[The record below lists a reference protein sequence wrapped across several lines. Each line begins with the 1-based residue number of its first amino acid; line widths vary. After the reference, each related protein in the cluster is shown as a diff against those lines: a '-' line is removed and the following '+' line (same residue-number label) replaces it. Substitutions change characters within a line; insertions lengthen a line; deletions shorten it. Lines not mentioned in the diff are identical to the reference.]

1 MKGIIN
7 KTLILILF
15 LGISSISNAQLFR
28 STSKVGTTAGQF
40 LKIAPGARATA
51 MGGALTSI
59 GSDIYSAYY
68 NPAGVAI
75 ANSNGQL
82 TFNHANW
89 LADMNYDFAAGALNI
104 EGLGTI
110 FATLTSFRVPEE
122 KVRTFQNPEG
132 DGRYWDAGG
141 LAIGMGYARQL
152 TDRFS
157 FGFTLKYI
165 HESIWNS
172 ASSGFAFDI
181 GMIYRTPFNDLMIG
195 AAMTNYGSK
204 MRLDG
209 RDIRFNYDPND
220 DINSGPNNIPAEYKT
235 DEFDLPLLFRFGMS
249 MNLVNTRYIRL
260 TGSVDAVHP
269 NDNSEYINSGL
280 EFAYDESFFIRAG
293 YRQMFMNNS
302 EGGLTFGGGLK
313 FGITRNLRVILNYG
327 YADYGRLKDVQFL
340 DLGLVL

>member
-1 MKGIIN
+1 
-7 KTLILILF
+7 
-15 LGISSISNAQLFR
+15 
-28 STSKVGTTAGQF
+28 
-40 LKIAPGARATA
+40 
-51 MGGALTSI
+51 
-59 GSDIYSAYY
+59 
-68 NPAGVAI
+68 
-75 ANSNGQL
+75 
-82 TFNHANW
+82 
-89 LADMNYDFAAGALNI
+89 
-104 EGLGTI
+104 
-110 FATLTSFRVPEE
+110 
-122 KVRTFQNPEG
+122 
-132 DGRYWDAGG
+132 
-141 LAIGMGYARQL
+141 
-152 TDRFS
+152 
-157 FGFTLKYI
+157 
-165 HESIWNS
+165 
-172 ASSGFAFDI
+172 
-181 GMIYRTPFNDLMIG
+181 MIYRTPFNDLMIG

-340 DLGLVL
+340 DLGLVF